1 MKVIETISDLGKIK
15 TGCVLTIGNFD
26 GVHLGHQKI
35 LAAAKVIAKEKM
47 AELIAM
53 TFEPHPVAIL
63 HPEKAPGVLTPLELK
78 KHLLQSFGVDCL
90 IVLKDE
96 PALLNLTA
104 AEFVDRFLVQ
114 NIRPSVVVEGED
126 FNFGKGRSGNVHT
139 LHSLGQEKG
148 FDVTIVQAC
157 QAKLSIGPSVRVSST
172 IIRNLLEAGKV
183 SDAAVA
189 LARPY
194 RLIGPIIAGRGKG
207 KRLGFP
213 TANLKPAHQII
224 PAEAVYAGT
233 LQIADNIKQL
243 LQQEENIPA
252 VFSIGRTATYG
263 PDEPLLIEAHLLA
276 DDVAGLIGKF
286 MAMDFIKH
294 IRNQQKFK
302 TEKELAQQITNDCK
316 YAKQILA
323 TEITEKNE

>member
-35 LAAAKVIAKEKM
+35 LAAAKVIAKEKT

-78 KHLLQSFGVDCL
+78 KHLLENFGVDCL
-90 IVLKDE
+90 VVLKDE
-96 PALLNLTA
+96 PEMLNLTA
-104 AEFVDRFLVQ
+104 ADFVERFLVES
-114 NIRPSVVVEGED
+114 IHPSVVIEGED

-157 QAKLSIGPSVRVSST
+157 QAKLSIGRSVRVSST
-172 IIRNLLEAGKV
+172 IIRNLLEAGKI

-189 LARPY
+189 LGRPY
-194 RLIGPIIAGRGKG
+194 RLIGPVIAGRGKG

-213 TANLKPAHQII
+213 TANLKPARQII

-252 VFSIGRTATYG
+252 VFSIGRTTTYG
-263 PDEPLLIEAHLLA
+263 PDQPLLIEAHLLA
-276 DDVAGLIGKF
+276 DDVGDLIGKF
-286 MAMDFIKH
+286 MAMDFINH
-294 IRNQQKFK
+294 IRSQKKFN
-302 TEKELAQQITNDCK
+302 TEKQLAEQIANDCK
-316 YAKQILA
+316 NAKQIL
-323 TEITEKNE
+323 EQ

>member
-1 MKVIETISDLGKIK
+1 MRVIETLSDVDVVE

-35 LAAAKVIAKEKM
+35 LAAAKQAAKDK
-47 AELIAM
+47 ASELVAM
-53 TFEPHPVAIL
+53 TFEPHPFAVL

-78 KHLLQSFGVDCL
+78 KHLLESFGVDCL

-96 PALLNLTA
+96 QELLSLTA

-114 NIRPSVVVEGED
+114 NIRPGVVVEGED
-126 FNFGKGRSGNVHT
+126 FNFGRGRSGNVRT
-139 LHSLGQEKG
+139 LNSLGQQKG

-157 QAKLSIGPSVRVSST
+157 RAKLSIGPSVRVSST
-172 IIRNLLEAGKV
+172 IIRNLLEAGKI

-189 LARPY
+189 LGKPY

-213 TANLKPAHQII
+213 TANLKATHQII

-233 LQIADNIKQL
+233 VETADNVSQL
-243 LQQEENIPA
+243 LQKQENIPA

-263 PDEPLLIEAHLLA
+263 PGQPLLVEAHLLA
-276 DDVAGLIGKF
+276 DNVGDLIGKF
-286 MAMDFIKH
+286 MAMDFIRL
-294 IRNQQKFK
+294 IREQKKFDS
-302 TEKELAQQITNDCK
+302 EKELSAQIEKDCK
-316 YAKQILA
+316 NAKKIL
-323 TEITEKNE
+323 E

>member
-1 MKVIETISDLGKIK
+1 MKVIETISDIGKIK

-35 LAAAKVIAKEKM
+35 LAAAKVMAKEKT
-47 AELIAM
+47 AQFIAM

-78 KHLLQSFGVDCL
+78 KYLLQKSGVDCL
-90 IVLKDE
+90 IVLKGGPE
-96 PALLNLTA
+96 LLNLTA

-114 NIRPSVVVEGED
+114 NIRPGVVVEGED
-126 FNFGKGRSGNVHT
+126 FNFGQGRSGNIHT
-139 LHSLGQEKG
+139 LYTLGQEKG
-148 FDVTIVQAC
+148 FHVRIVQAC

-189 LARPY
+189 LGRPY
-194 RLIGPIIAGRGKG
+194 RLIGPVIAGRGKG

-213 TANLKPAHQII
+213 TANLKPARQII

-233 LQIADNIKQL
+233 VQIADNIKQL
-243 LQQEENIPA
+243 LQREEDIPA
-252 VFSIGRTATYG
+252 VFSIGTTTTYG
-263 PDEPLLIEAHLLA
+263 PDQPLLIEAHLLA
-276 DDVAGLIGKF
+276 DDVGDLIGKF
-286 MAMDFIKH
+286 MAMDFIKR
-294 IRNQQKFK
+294 IRNQQKFN
-302 TEKELAQQITNDCK
+302 TEKQLAEQIENDCK
-316 YAKQILA
+316 IAKEILQ
-323 TEITEKNE
+323 